1 MNDAR
6 EVHAAVAYVEKR
18 GELWRARWEAPDG
31 RLASKSGF
39 ETEKDALNYGR
50 DQESAIRNRTYVDPR
65 TSMTVTEWVNIWF
78 PGLDLELST
87 LDNYRYFIEVHI
99 LPRFG
104 DWELRALEQ
113 APEEI
118 VKWERQLP
126 VSRRTAREARS
137 TLTNLLNDAIPRYL
151 SLNPAA
157 RRRGKGRKGQRRI
170 EEAER
175 SEKTWASPLQAL
187 LLAERCALLS
197 GHDLDFVMM
206 ATAAYTGM
214 RWSELLGLSPEHI
227 RPGQLHVA
235 WKLYELNG
243 RFYRGRPKDGSIR
256 FIDCPP
262 FLDNLLN
269 EVTPVRCQCRGT
281 GAWCSGSKYVFLSS
295 DRAHFRRS
303 NYSVRLFR
311 PAADGWYPKNGKKP
325 AMPVLVDV
333 DDGFPGSPVAP
344 WSAAEP
350 GAPFTPPTG
359 RGHTRL
365 VTVDDGRAR
374 CAVCQRTQLLRLDG
388 TVIAHAA
395 AGGGRC
401 AGGTQPPAED
411 VSLAC
416 WAPLVPGAT
425 PHGLRHG
432 HQPMMDN
439 AGVHYVLQAERMGHE
454 VPGMRGTYAHPT
466 QEMRD
471 TLVAALQQL
480 WEQAVAARALL
491 APRSPIPVLDKL
503 LRPYR
508 ER

>member
-1 MNDAR
+1 
-6 EVHAAVAYVEKR
+6 
-18 GELWRARWEAPDG
+18 
-31 RLASKSGF
+31 LASESGF
-39 ETEKDALNYGR
+39 ETKTDALNYGR
-50 DQESAIRNRTYVDPR
+50 DQEAAIRNRTYVDPG
-65 TSMTVTEWVNIWF
+65 TSMTVTKWVNIWF
-78 PGLDLELST
+78 PSLDLELST
-87 LDNYRYFIEVHI
+87 LDNYRYYIEVHI

-104 DWELRALEQ
+104 DWELRVLEK

-137 TLTNLLNDAIPRYL
+137 TFTNLLNDAIPRYL

-197 GHDLDFVMM
+197 GDDRDFVMM
-206 ATAAYTGM
+206 TTAAYTGM
-214 RWSELLGLSPEHI
+214 RWSELLGLSPSHVRTEE
-227 RPGQLHVA
+227 LKVA

-256 FIDCPP
+256 AIDAPP
-262 FLDNLLN
+262 FLNDLLSR
-269 EVTPVRCQCRGT
+269 VRPARCQCKGT
-281 GAWCSGSKYVFLSS
+281 GTWCSGGDFMFLSPE
-295 DRAHFRRS
+295 RTHFRRS

-311 PAADGWYPKNGKKP
+311 PAADGWYPKNGRKP
-325 AMPVLVDV
+325 TMPVLVDV
-333 DDGFPGSPVAP
+333 SRGFPGVPVAP
-344 WSAAEP
+344 WPAAKPDEQ
-350 GAPFTPPTG
+350 FEPPTG
-359 RGHTRL
+359 RGHVRL
-365 VTVDDGRAR
+365 VTLGDGRAR
-374 CAVCQRTQLLRLDG
+374 CSVCQRTQLLRIDG
-388 TVIAHAA
+388 TVIAHTV
-395 AGGGRC
+395 GGGRC
-401 AGGTQPPAED
+401 AGGAQLPADD
-411 VSLAC
+411 VPLAS

-471 TLVAALQQL
+471 ILVTALQQL
-480 WEQAVAARALL
+480 WEQALAARARL
-491 APRSPIPVLDKL
+491 APRSPVRVLDEL
-503 LRPYR
+503 LRPYQWR
-508 ER
+508 